1 MPDSTAPSRSPRH
14 RQHAEGIGV
23 AVVGAGTMGRAIAA
37 GFARSGMTTHL
48 VSRDP
53 AHAMPAPAGVLLVG
67 TLPDVAPTLIV
78 EAIPEDLD
86 LKIALFRAVEERYD
100 SEAAPLMA
108 SNTSGLPLQDI
119 ADRLARPELFLGI
132 HWFHPAAELPMVE
145 SVRVAQTTQE
155 TLDTALDLLRDGGW
169 DSIVVPRPVPG
180 AVVNRLQHAIL
191 HEAYHLMAEGLASVE
206 DIDRAARWLLGP
218 RMCIAGLLEQKDL
231 AGLSGH
237 ILAQR
242 SIVPDLCHDAEP
254 NAAVQA
260 MLARGETGARAGRGF
275 YDWEGRDADAAITA
289 AAARLRRLIA
299 HLGDPT

>member
-1 MPDSTAPSRSPRH
+1 MS
-14 RQHAEGIGV
+14 GV
-23 AVVGAGTMGRAIAA
+23 AIVGAGTMGRAIAA
-37 GFARSGMTTHL
+37 GFARSGERTLL

-53 AHAMPAPAGVLLVG
+53 AGAGPAPAGVDLVG
-67 TLPDVAPTLIV
+67 ALPDEPPAMVV
-78 EAIPEDLD
+78 EAIPEDLA
-86 LKIALFRAVEERYD
+86 LKTAFFRSVEARYGPD
-100 SEAAPLMA
+100 SVPLMA

-119 ADRLARPELFLGI
+119 ADRLARPDLFLGI
-132 HWFHPAAELPMVE
+132 HWFHPADELPMVE
-145 SVRVAQTTQE
+145 SVRVAQTAPATV
-155 TLDTALDLLRDGGW
+155 DTALALLRAAGW

-218 RMCIAGLLEQKDL
+218 RMCIAGLLKQKDL
-231 AGLSGH
+231 AGLTGH

-254 NAAVQA
+254 NEAVQA
-260 MLARGETGARAGRGF
+260 MLERGETGALAGRGF
-275 YDWEGRDADAAITA
+275 YDWDGRDARAEIAA

-299 HLGDPT
+299 HLDEPA